1 MHSIASVKIL
11 LFFCTVCNFVVH
23 ERCLKLVVSACS
35 SIATTLIK
43 NPVAHCFSTPS
54 IFKRKF
60 CDVCRK
66 RLEDSAAIR
75 CERKSWLLSLTFW
88 FFCIILCVNTVWEL
102 LIRGNRKQ
110 FLPLQSIESSV
121 NTVDEIEARQF
132 WSFVFSCSVW
142 ILCPCG
148 LPRLC
153 GQQL

>member
-11 LFFCTVCNFVVH
+11 IFFCTVCNFVVH

-75 CERKSWLLSLTFW
+75 CERKSDSYHQHLD
-88 FFCIILCVNTVWEL
+88 FFALFFV
-102 LIRGNRKQ
+102 LI
-110 FLPLQSIESSV
+110 QSES
-121 NTVDEIEARQF
+121 F
-132 WSFVFSCSVW
+132 
-142 ILCPCG
+142 
-148 LPRLC
+148 
-153 GQQL
+153 

>member
-75 CERKSWLLSLTFW
+75 CERKSDSYHQHLD
-88 FFCIILCVNTVWEL
+88 FFAFNILCVNTEL

-110 FLPLQSIESSV
+110 FLPLQSIESFV

-132 WSFVFSCSVW
+132 WSFVLSCSV
-142 ILCPCG
+142 
-148 LPRLC
+148 
-153 GQQL
+153 